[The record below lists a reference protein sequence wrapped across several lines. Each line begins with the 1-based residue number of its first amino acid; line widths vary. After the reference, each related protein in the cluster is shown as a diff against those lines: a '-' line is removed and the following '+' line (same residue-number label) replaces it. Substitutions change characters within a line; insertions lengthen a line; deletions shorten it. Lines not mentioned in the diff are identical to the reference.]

1 MAKKTANILFRRRR
15 AEANPV
21 AARKS
26 IWVAELVEASVAEY
40 IPAAKSR
47 SQRSRSQQAI
57 TNGHLK
63 ISFLKFNVN

>member
-26 IWVAELVEASVAEY
+26 IWVAELVEASGSEA
-40 IPAAKSR
+40 SR
-47 SQRSRSQQAI
+47 PLQMAI
-57 TNGHLK
+57 LR
-63 ISFLKFNVN
+63 FLF